1 MAGTF
6 QLEVVSATRMVW
18 EGEAERLI
26 VRTTEGELGVLP
38 RHAPLIALLVP
49 SATFAVAADGRAE
62 VFMVDGGFLS
72 VAEGRVSLISQY
84 ARLGRE
90 ISLSEAEHEFA
101 EAERRLNAGETDYEN
116 IQHYQRAKAQIA
128 AARHYQQSQSAQ

>member
-6 QLEVVSATRMVW
+6 QLEVVSATRIVW

-26 VRTTEGELGVLP
+26 VRTTEGDIGILP

-49 SATFAVAADGRAE
+49 SAAFAVAADGRAE

-72 VAEGRVSLISQY
+72 VAENRVSVISQY
-84 ARLGRE
+84 AKLGRE

-101 EAERRLNAGETDYEN
+101 EAERRLNEGDSDHETRQLYE
-116 IQHYQRAKAQIA
+116 RAKAQIA
-128 AARHYQQSQSAQ
+128 AARHHQRSLQGS